1 MKVIIDGENFR
12 HQIAH
17 NLVAAGV
24 LAKEQRNDFFRF
36 DMVGFIKDILDDKS
50 NHQIYY
56 YTTKI
61 KQPSYKIPV
70 QLTEKLD
77 KISSENR
84 QWIAQL
90 VNQKIIVI
98 KAGHLKVRE
107 SSACIHCGKKTL
119 VLQEKGVDV
128 RVAVDLLQ
136 SADSKQQTVL
146 ISSDS
151 DIVPSLQATKKL
163 GGEIVYVCPANRVN
177 RSLVAHSTKVI
188 TFDTKKVVEYYKDK
202 V

>member
-1 MKVIIDGENFR
+1 MKIIIDGENFR
-12 HQIAH
+12 HQITH

-24 LAKEQRNDFFRF
+24 LSKDSRNDFFKF
-36 DMVGFIKDILDDKS
+36 DMVGFIKDILSDES
-50 NHQIYY
+50 SHQIYY

-61 KQPSYKIPV
+61 KLPSFKIPIK
-70 QLTEKLD
+70 LSEKLN
-77 KISSENR
+77 KISLANR

-90 VNQKIIVI
+90 VNQNITVI

-107 SSACIHCGKKTL
+107 SSACVHCSKKTL

-136 SADSKQQTVL
+136 FSSDKQQVAL
-146 ISSDS
+146 LSSDS

-163 GGEIVYVCPANRVN
+163 GREVIYICPADRVN
-177 RSLVAHSTKVI
+177 RSLVAQCAKVI
-188 TFDTKKVVEYYKDK
+188 TFDTKKILKYYKDK